1 MTIFYNCTG
10 TRRKELVTAISEIT
24 GAKAEYQFMPTQ
36 AYQIDYFTV
45 DKDGNLSFD
54 DRADSEEIELLIEAL
69 YQRGFVAENQNLLT
83 IELPEELFDETT
95 FANLDRILENRH
107 DLICHALQTDS
118 LAYEKSDGKVKF
130 PWFTTEEPEDAEAY
144 SQFVTAL
151 CKMAKEQNASITS
164 PAPPTMKSFPS
175 AAF

>member
-69 YQRGFVAENQNLLT
+69 YQRGFVAESPNLLT
-83 IELPEELFDETT
+83 IELPEEMFLNYILDHRVNEEEVLPCRSFFWNE
-95 FANLDRILENRH
+95 LKDRIE
-107 DLICHALQTDS
+107 
-118 LAYEKSDGKVKF
+118 GKNAKDAAIEVNY
-130 PWFTTEEPEDAEAY
+130 WCAEEA
-144 SQFVTAL
+144 T
-151 CKMAKEQNASITS
+151 
-164 PAPPTMKSFPS
+164 
-175 AAF
+175 

>member
-95 FANLDRILENRH
+95 FANLDRIL
-107 DLICHALQTDS
+107 DS
-118 LAYEKSDGKVKF
+118 SLVSLPARYRKS
-130 PWFTTEEPEDAEAY
+130 AECADD
-144 SQFVTAL
+144 SAQHRNL
-151 CKMAKEQNASITS
+151 NSS
-164 PAPPTMKSFPS
+164 SFAIKRS
-175 AAF
+175 CL

>member
-54 DRADSEEIELLIEAL
+54 DRADSEEIEFLIEEL
-69 YQRGFVAENQNLLT
+69 HQRGFVAESPNLLT
-83 IELPEELFDETT
+83 IELPEEMFDETT
-95 FANLDRILENRH
+95 F
-107 DLICHALQTDS
+107 CQ
-118 LAYEKSDGKVKF
+118 
-130 PWFTTEEPEDAEAY
+130 P
-144 SQFVTAL
+144 
-151 CKMAKEQNASITS
+151 
-164 PAPPTMKSFPS
+164 
-175 AAF
+175 